1 MIACKQMKL
10 PITSFSG
17 KARHITWTAVS
28 HLPPRV
34 QWAVWILSVY
44 HVCMSGGWPL
54 TAQIKTRLARWRR
67 SYVRRKFPQL
77 FNEASA
83 VLFRSDPIGINF
95 EDNTDEYDPEVGT
108 ILARLSRCHSS
119 SDARKVIFEEFCTWF
134 GPETAG
140 DEMRYDAIAAELW
153 LLWSAHR
160 ANSSE
165 PTP

>member
-1 MIACKQMKL
+1 
-10 PITSFSG
+10 
-17 KARHITWTAVS
+17 V
-28 HLPPRV
+28 
-34 QWAVWILSVY
+34 VWILSVY

-54 TAQIKTRLARWRR
+54 TTQIKTRLARWRR

-83 VLFRSDPIGINF
+83 VLYRSNPIGINF

-108 ILARLSRCHSS
+108 ILPRLSRCHSS

-140 DEMRYDAIAAELW
+140 DEMKYDAIAAEL
-153 LLWSAHR
+153 LV
-160 ANSSE
+160 
-165 PTP
+165 TK